1 MKIAVIGC
9 GAVGSIFAAHLAR
22 AAEAEVWAYDVWKE
36 HIEAIRSN
44 GLYISGASEF
54 TARLNAT
61 SDPKSL
67 PRCDYGIVATKAI
80 HTRAAI
86 AQAAHAFDENGA
98 VCSVQNGVGN
108 EEIIAEHVKYVIRG
122 TTFPAGHP
130 IAPGH
135 IGFDIKGDTWIGP
148 FEPTSTPYLKVE
160 ELASL
165 MTRSGMN
172 TIPLQDA
179 RGAQWT
185 KLIFNASTNPVGAL
199 TLLHH
204 GAATRFAPT
213 GQLFNDLIAEGEA
226 VAAKLGIKLH
236 GDPRQ
241 LVQKGANATGKHR
254 ASMLQDVLAKRQ
266 TEVHETVAMAKT
278 CEGAGFD
285 AFWIAEAYPWW
296 RKHGFE
302 ARSSTAILAVIA
314 GQTRRMQ
321 LGWGIISPYTRH
333 PVQVAMEARVMQ
345 DLAGDRFLLGLG
357 ASKIFMKEIGEG
369 EGEKVG
375 PATVMRESIEIVKG
389 VLRGDPFEYQGKVFT
404 ASVPPLKP
412 DMHASRKLPP
422 IYVAGTGPV
431 MQKMSGSISDGL
443 LTASITTPAFVR
455 YSLKNLNE
463 GARKAGKNVSDLV
476 LGSVIVG
483 SIGRDSAKGK
493 EGAREQAAMYL
504 ANKVQ
509 NIRRSADTLL
519 ECAGLTFEELQPV
532 ADAMEKGG
540 RKAAAKAVTD
550 EILCKVC
557 AIAGT
562 PDECIQRIE
571 EYRAAGCT
579 HIMLEIWGDDRTGQ
593 AKLFGEAVLP
603 HFKK

>member
-1 MKIAVIGC
+1 M
-9 GAVGSIFAAHLAR
+9 
-22 AAEAEVWAYDVWKE
+22 
-36 HIEAIRSN
+36 
-44 GLYISGASEF
+44 
-54 TARLNAT
+54 
-61 SDPKSL
+61 SL
-67 PRCDYGIVATKAI
+67 PFNIGVL
-80 HTRAAI
+80 
-86 AQAAHAFDENGA
+86 QLSMEP
-98 VCSVQNGVGN
+98 VQ
-108 EEIIAEHVKYVIRG
+108 
-122 TTFPAGHP
+122 
-130 IAPGH
+130 
-135 IGFDIKGDTWIGP
+135 
-148 FEPTSTPYLKVE
+148 
-160 ELASL
+160 
-165 MTRSGMN
+165 
-172 TIPLQDA
+172 
-179 RGAQWT
+179 
-185 KLIFNASTNPVGAL
+185 
-199 TLLHH
+199 
-204 GAATRFAPT
+204 
-213 GQLFNDLIAEGEA
+213 
-226 VAAKLGIKLH
+226 
-236 GDPRQ
+236 
-241 LVQKGANATGKHR
+241 
-254 ASMLQDVLAKRQ
+254 
-266 TEVHETVAMAKT
+266 ETVAMAKA
-278 CEGAGFD
+278 CEDAGFD

-314 GQTRRMQ
+314 TQTRRIQ

-375 PATVMRESIEIVKG
+375 PATVMRESIDIVKG
-389 VLRGDPFEYQGKVFT
+389 ILQGGPFEYQGKVFA
-404 ASVPPLKP
+404 ASVPPLKS
-412 DMHASRKLPP
+412 DARATTKLPP

-431 MQKMSGSISDGL
+431 MQKLSGSISDGL

-455 YSLKNLNE
+455 YSLKNLE
-463 GARKAGKNVSDLV
+463 ESARKAGKNLADLV

-483 SIGRDSAKGK
+483 SIGRDSTRGK

-509 NIRRSADTLL
+509 NIKSSADVLL
-519 ECAGLTFEELQPV
+519 DCAGLTFEELQPV

-550 EILCKVC
+550 EILRKVC

-562 PDECIQRIE
+562 PDECIARIE

-579 HIMLEIWGDDRTGQ
+579 NIMLEIWGDDRTGQ